1 MRSRAALLA
10 AFLVGFLFTTSSH
23 ADTADLRQDLDR
35 LQRLRDAVEVDADS
49 VEYSEAERK
58 VIAKGRVRVVVEGR
72 SLSADEVTVDL
83 DDQVLVATG
92 NVILM
97 EGLNRL
103 EGDRIEYN
111 YRTNVGVVT
120 NGRAFLLPGLSFSGA
135 EIRRE
140 GERQYSLTQGRFTA
154 CRLCQPEPQTP
165 DWEFRAQE
173 ATIFQDEWIHSRNTS
188 FWVKG
193 IPALFSPIVALP
205 IGPRRT
211 GFLIPRFGYGNR
223 DGFVIKEPFF
233 WAISPSQDATLT
245 TTYRSKRGFEFAGE
259 YRYILAE
266 DSRGELSGR
275 YLHDNAATASRSDRS
290 ELKWL
295 HSQVLAPTWSFK
307 ADARY
312 QSERAL
318 NRDFVDSSVAER
330 TQRILPSKGFVTQAT
345 PRYMLLGLVEV
356 TRDLSD
362 VAETRTSRLP
372 EVRFQWL
379 PGRILEWPVVAEGE
393 TSLVYLERNQ
403 GENAGR
409 FDFHP
414 GLHLPVA
421 LTPWLTATSTLGFR
435 ETAYTEAERSDG
447 GSNRVLVE
455 LGERLVSR
463 FARRFDDPGLG
474 LMRLTHIVEP
484 SLTYQYVP
492 WTDQRALPQFD
503 RADFVSAQNR
513 VTYQLANRL
522 VARWREAAGE
532 IRSHEVLTLEIAQSW
547 NLQPRTREFSDVY
560 LTGLTPERVDQ
571 AVTDVLSLGNG
582 FSQGRE
588 RTLSN
593 LVFSASV
600 SPRPT
605 MAVRGTL
612 AVNPEDRRVDAI
624 NTGVQLRLPDRLT
637 LELGSTYARDRLAD
651 GLVGRIELHV
661 TKTIL
666 LDFLTRYDLRT
677 TTLLESSAGLRYT
690 SCCWE
695 LALKYVYRTRG
706 PGQRV
711 ESDVRA
717 TFDLKI
723 PTPTGGSGGG
733 REAGGLGS

>member
-1 MRSRAALLA
+1 MRIRSPLLA
-10 AFLVGFLFTTSSH
+10 AFLLSLLFTTSSR
-23 ADTADLRQDLDR
+23 AENTELRQDLDR

-49 VEYSEAERK
+49 VEYSETERR
-58 VIAKGRVRVVVEGR
+58 VIAKGSVRVAVEGR
-72 SLSADEVTVDL
+72 WLVADEVTVDL

-92 NVILM
+92 NVILR
-97 EGLNRL
+97 EGINRL

-111 YRTNVGVVT
+111 YRTNVGVVA
-120 NGRAFLLPGLSFSGA
+120 NGRAFLSPGLSFSGA

-140 GERQYSLTQGRFTA
+140 GERQYSFKAGRFTA

-165 DWEFRAQE
+165 DWELRAQE
-173 ATIFQDEWIHSRNTS
+173 ATIFEDEWIVSRNTS

-193 IPALFSPIVALP
+193 IPALLTPIAAFP

-211 GFLIPRFGYGNR
+211 GFLVPRFGYGNR

-233 WAISPSQDATLT
+233 WAISPSQDATFT

-259 YRYILAE
+259 YRYVLDE
-266 DSRGELSGR
+266 KSRGELSGR
-275 YLHDNAATASRSDRS
+275 YLRDNAASAPRSDRS

-295 HSQVLAPTWSFK
+295 HSQVLDPTWSFK
-307 ADARY
+307 ADVRI
-312 QSERAL
+312 QTERTL
-318 NRDFVDSSVAER
+318 NRDFVDSPVTER

-345 PRYMLLGLVEV
+345 PTYMLLGLVEV
-356 TRDLSD
+356 TQDLSD
-362 VAETRTSRLP
+362 VTETRTSRLP

-379 PGRILEWPVVAEGE
+379 PSRIIEWPVVAEGD

-421 LTPWLTATSTLGFR
+421 LTPWLTATSTLRFR

-484 SLTYQYVP
+484 ALTYQFVP
-492 WTDQRALPQFD
+492 WTNQQALPQFD
-503 RADFVSAQNR
+503 RTDFVSAQNR
-513 VTYQLANRL
+513 VTYQLTNRL
-522 VARWREAAGE
+522 VARWREASGG
-532 IRSHEVLTLEIAQSW
+532 IRSHEVLTLDVAQSW

-571 AVTDVLSLGNG
+571 AVVDIHSLGKG
-582 FSQGRE
+582 FSQARE

-593 LVFSASV
+593 LAFSASV
-600 SPRPT
+600 SPLP
-605 MAVRGTL
+605 ALAFRGTL
-612 AVNPEDRRVDAI
+612 ALNPEERRTDAI

-637 LELGSTYARDRLAD
+637 LELGTTYDRDRLAN
-651 GLVGRIELHV
+651 GLVAKIELHV

-666 LDFLTRYDLRT
+666 LDFLTRYDVRT
-677 TTLLESSAGLRYT
+677 STSLENSVGLRYS

-695 LALKYVYRTRG
+695 LALKYVNRTRG
-706 PGQRV
+706 PGRGV
-711 ESDVRA
+711 ENDVRV

-723 PTPTGGSGGG
+723 PTPTGGTGG
-733 REAGGLGS
+733 REAGRIGS